1 MVDKDFYLIMDGGN
15 LKVLAIEDKG
25 LKMPFIAL
33 VSFAAGCMALS
44 IHWLSLINIPAFSAT
59 IVLAT
64 ISLLTGLWSSLNL
77 LIPNRFS
84 WAGNYKS
91 GLWGTLMGASAMII
105 ALFLYFVGFILLR
118 GA

>member
-1 MVDKDFYLIMDGGN
+1 MVDKDFYLITGGGH
-15 LKVLAIEDKG
+15 LKVLAVEDKG

-59 IVLAT
+59 MVLAA
-64 ISLLTGLWSSLNL
+64 ISILAGLKSSLNL
-77 LIPNRFS
+77 LMPSRFS

-91 GLWGTLMGASAMII
+91 GFWGLLMGASAMII
-105 ALFLYFVGFILLR
+105 ALFLCFVGFILLG